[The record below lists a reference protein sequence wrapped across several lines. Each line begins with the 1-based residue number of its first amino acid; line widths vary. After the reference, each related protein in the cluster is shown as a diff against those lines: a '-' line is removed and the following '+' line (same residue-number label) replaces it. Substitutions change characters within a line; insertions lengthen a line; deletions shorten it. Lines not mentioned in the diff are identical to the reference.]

1 MKNTAKRYNTQEVIA
16 AACALYRIN
25 GNAVVKDNDKK
36 LPTSKQ
42 LLVDYFVNNK
52 PFEVTEVDREF
63 AVGCIAQIQH
73 RVLMNHLTD
82 RKTTDFLD
90 KLSDIVIGPNDVV
103 SEKKFGYMVWV
114 PAVVSGMQAEEQQKL
129 DLAHLVYTSKYQGK
143 LGEKIAVNFT
153 PIRVKYAHSY
163 SCWRYFGHDGN
174 GNLIGFLSKKE
185 LKGKIQGKV
194 KSHEVSKYNGGG
206 RVTYLNYVKEI
217 E

>member
-1 MKNTAKRYNTQEVIA
+1 MFERKEVIA

-25 GNAVVKDNDKK
+25 GNKVVKDNDKK

-42 LLVDYFVNNK
+42 LLVDHFVNNK
-52 PFEVTEVDREF
+52 QIEITNADREF
-63 AVGCIAQIQH
+63 GDACVSQIQH
-73 RVLMNHLTD
+73 RVLVNHLTD
-82 RKTTDFLD
+82 RKTGEFID
-90 KLSDIVIGPNDVV
+90 KVSDLVIGPFETIA
-103 SEKKFGYMVWV
+103 EKKFGYIAWV
-114 PAVVSGMQAEEQQKL
+114 PAIVAGFQAEEQQKI
-129 DLAHLVYTSKYQGK
+129 DLAHLVYSSKYQGK
-143 LGEKIAVNFT
+143 LGEKIVVNFT

-194 KSHEVSKYNGGG
+194 KSHQVSKYNSGG
-206 RVTYLNYVKEI
+206 RVTYLNYVKEV